1 MTLEII
7 IALIVGIV
15 AFLVLV
21 AIWYLVFVPSKR
33 KALAAE
39 ASASAEK
46 EAEVIKQR
54 KADRYRAGRCLFTV
68 QQRDKDT

>member
-33 KALAAE
+33 KTYLP
-39 ASASAEK
+39 
-46 EAEVIKQR
+46 VITW
-54 KADRYRAGRCLFTV
+54 YRPFIR
-68 QQRDKDT
+68 